1 MKKVIE
7 LRDVSKRF
15 ARSSQHQ
22 DTFVG
27 TLANSFG
34 SLFSPKESV
43 PDYHW
48 ALKDISFSVEQGEI
62 LGVIGSNGS
71 GKSTLLR
78 VLSKIILPTQ
88 GEVRVSGSVS
98 SLLDLG
104 SGFHP
109 DLTGRENIYMNG
121 TLLGMSTH
129 EVNLR
134 LNEIIDFSGIGD
146 FIDSPVKHYSNG
158 MFLRLGF
165 SIAAHL
171 VSDIILIDEVL
182 AVGDAE
188 FQYRSLQKIREL
200 ADSGKTLIIVSHGMN
215 SILNLCNKAMLLRE
229 GQMVAKD
236 SPHQIISTYLSET
249 RDFIDNDLLN
259 ETVHKAAFRA
269 NPVDGIKGINLLK
282 ARVMVD
288 NRDDDGLFFIADEV
302 GITLDLSL
310 DEAFPDLQVMIQLTR
325 NHDSHVI
332 TTTSELLDLHP
343 QVTLNQKGRFIV
355 RCQFP
360 KFYFNRGLYSAS
372 ICIKS
377 SLAFHFENQDILKF
391 FIQLPKLKTRDDWL
405 KDSNF
410 NSGPMA
416 KWDMSPV

>member
-7 LRDVSKRF
+7 LQDVSKRF
-15 ARSSQHQ
+15 VRSSQHQ
-22 DTFVG
+22 DSFVG

-34 SLFSPKESV
+34 SLFSRKEAV
-43 PDYHW
+43 LDYHW
-48 ALKDISFSVEQGEI
+48 ALKDINFSVEQGEV
-62 LGVIGSNGS
+62 LGIIGSNGS

-88 GEVRVSGSVS
+88 GQVRVDGSVS
-98 SLLDLG
+98 SLLDLS

-121 TLLGMSTH
+121 TLLGISTND
-129 EVNLR
+129 VNLR

-146 FIDSPVKHYSNG
+146 FIDSPVKQYSNG

-171 VSDIILIDEVL
+171 VSDIIVIDEVL

-236 SPHQIISTYLSET
+236 SPHQIINTYLSET

-269 NPVDGIKGINLLK
+269 NPVDGIKGINLIE
-282 ARVMVD
+282 ARVMVN
-288 NRDDDGLFFIADEV
+288 NRDDDGLYFIADEV
-302 GITLDLSL
+302 SIVINLSL
-310 DEAFPDLQVMIQLTR
+310 DEAFPDLQLMIQLTR

-343 QVTLNQKGRFIV
+343 QVTLNQKGCFTV
-355 RCQFP
+355 RCHFP
-360 KFYFNRGLYSAS
+360 KFYFNRGLYSVS
-372 ICIKS
+372 ICVQS
-377 SLAFHFENQDILKF
+377 PLGYHFENQDVLKF
-391 FIQLPKLKTRDDWL
+391 FVQLPKLETRDYWL

-410 NSGPMA
+410 NSGPIA